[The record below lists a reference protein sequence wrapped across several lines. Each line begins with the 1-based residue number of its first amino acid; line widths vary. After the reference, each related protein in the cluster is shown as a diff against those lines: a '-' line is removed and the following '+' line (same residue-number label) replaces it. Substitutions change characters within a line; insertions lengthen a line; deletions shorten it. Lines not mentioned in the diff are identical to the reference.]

1 MITLD
6 SNSIS
11 NSINANP
18 HYMVEPFTPPLPL
31 LLCLVAA
38 AGAVIASFIVL
49 IFFYKNTQ
57 AYSSYPK
64 FDLMKLS
71 FFGYIDRANIKFII
85 QLFSVFLFIIVV
97 LSGFIG
103 SSDPVYNIAPTFV
116 WVIWWVGLAYVSAFV
131 GNLWS
136 LINPWKIIFEWCEK
150 VFSLFV
156 RNNSVSMRLSYPSKL
171 KVWPAVLLFVIFAW
185 IENVYPGAIVPSKI
199 SLIILVYSIITWAG
213 MLLFGKETWLRN
225 GEVFTLVFGYL
236 SRFAPIQG
244 KAIKTTA
251 GKTGASSKM
260 KNHLFLRPP
269 SSGLLDI
276 KSVSISET
284 LLILL
289 LLATVTFDGFAG
301 TKRWLDVQIYIE
313 QYSNNITLINTGGLI
328 STIVIFFV
336 VYFAFAKLMK
346 LTSGNLFS
354 ARHLATTFVCTLI
367 PIALAYH
374 VAHFLMFLLIQGQTI
389 IPLASDPFGFDWNIF
404 NTTLY
409 RVNFMLASPNFY
421 WGTSIISILIGHI
434 IAVFLSH
441 SIAMRLFKSHSSA
454 IRSQYPMLILMVGYT
469 VASLWIITQPMYV

>member
-1 MITLD
+1 MFTPDI
-6 SNSIS
+6 NSIS
-11 NSINANP
+11 NTINANP

-150 VFSLFV
+150 VFSLFG

-199 SLIILVYSIITWAG
+199 SLIILVYSIITWVG
-213 MLLFGKETWLRN
+213 MFLFGKDTWLRN

-236 SRFAPIQG
+236 SRFAPIHG
-244 KAIKTTA
+244 EAIRTAA
-251 GKTGASSKM
+251 GKTGDSSNM
-260 KNHLFLRPP
+260 KKHLYIRPI

-276 KSVSISET
+276 KGASISET

-289 LLATVTFDGFAG
+289 LLATVTFDGFTG
-301 TKRWLDVQIYIE
+301 TKRWIDVQIYLE

-328 STIVIFFV
+328 CTIVIFFV

-346 LTSGNLFS
+346 LASGNSFS
-354 ARHLATTFVCTLI
+354 AQHLATTFVHTLI

-469 VASLWIITQPMYV
+469 VASLWIITQPMYA

>member
-1 MITLD
+1 MFTPDI
-6 SNSIS
+6 NSIS
-11 NSINANP
+11 NTINANP

-49 IFFYKNTQ
+49 IFFYKNTH
-57 AYSSYPK
+57 AYSTYPK

-71 FFGYIDRANIKFII
+71 VFGYIERAHIKFII

-150 VFSLFV
+150 VFSLFG
-156 RNNSVSMRLSYPSKL
+156 RNNSVSMKLSYPSKL

-199 SLIILVYSIITWAG
+199 SLIILVYSIITWVG
-213 MLLFGKETWLRN
+213 MFLFGKDTWLRN

-244 KAIKTTA
+244 KAITTTA
-251 GKTGASSKM
+251 GKTGASNKM

-301 TKRWLDVQIYIE
+301 TKRWLDVQIYLE
-313 QYSNNITLINTGGLI
+313 QYSNNITLINTCGLI
-328 STIVIFFV
+328 FTIVIFFV

-346 LTSGNLFS
+346 LASGSSFS
-354 ARHLATTFVCTLI
+354 AQHLATTFVHTLI

-409 RVNFMLASPNFY
+409 RVNFMFASPNFF

-454 IRSQYPMLILMVGYT
+454 IRSQFPMLILMVGYT
-469 VASLWIITQPMYV
+469 VASLWIITQPMYA